1 MKRAR
6 GFSLIEVL
14 VAFTLLSIALGIL
27 IAILSGGLAQV
38 RQAGDATEATLH
50 AQSLLDQRIAMAP
63 IEVGSDRGDFDDG
76 RYQWTLDITEVPD
89 PAPVVLPEAEPG
101 AAPIET
107 VGLQL
112 ASAPL
117 VYRLQL
123 DVSWGEDEAPRS
135 IRFVTLRVRVPESPV
150 APLP

>member
-14 VAFTLLSIALGIL
+14 VAFTLLAIALGIL
-27 IAILSGGLAQV
+27 VAILSGGLAQV

-50 AQSLLDQRIAMAP
+50 AQSLLDERIAMAP
-63 IEVGSDRGDFDDG
+63 IEPGSEQGDFDDG
-76 RYQWTLDITEVPD
+76 RYRWSLEITEVPD
-89 PAPVVLPEAEPG
+89 PAPVAAPAAEPG
-101 AAPIET
+101 AAPIES

-123 DVSWGEDEAPRS
+123 DVRWGEDEPARS
-135 IRFVTLRVRVPESPV
+135 IRFVTLRVRVPPQPL

>member
-14 VAFTLLSIALGIL
+14 VAFALLAVALGIL
-27 IAILSGGLAQV
+27 LAILSGGLAQV
-38 RQAGDATEATLH
+38 RQSGDVTEATLH
-50 AQSLLDQRIAMAP
+50 AQSLLEQRIAMAP
-63 IEVGSDRGDFDDG
+63 LEPGSDQGELDDG
-76 RYQWTLDITEVPD
+76 RYRWQLDITEVPD
-89 PAPVVLPEAEPG
+89 PAPVADAEPG
-101 AAPIET
+101 GAPMET

-112 ASAPL
+112 ASAPV

-123 DVSWGEDEAPRS
+123 DLGWGGPDEPARS
-135 IRFVTLRVRVPESPV
+135 LRLVTLRVRVPATDA